1 MFSSSALFARPS
13 HFSFSTACLHCEQLA
28 AHLNLAQFHFSHL
41 NGQMS
46 GFYPKWKLLNFGHGD
61 HLWNL
66 RNDCELVLAFQECVA
81 VFQSMKRFS
90 TCFRLFSWL
99 QYYLSKAKCTFLVA
113 EFDSSI
119 VGFIAVDQKSETR
132 ATVRRMSVDTC
143 FRGRRKLI
151 ATRLLQEAFS
161 FCQDC
166 GYEDLMVEF
175 PGINKT
181 KTHRLRHYEVKPTR
195 QDFFVARQ
203 GWTSR
208 KDNYVTIL
216 RATWSCDVTRR
227 DHSSKVPW
235 RHWLA
240 T

>member
-1 MFSSSALFARPS
+1 MFSSSSLLARPS
-13 HFSFSTACLHCEQLA
+13 QFSCSAACLHCEQLT
-28 AHLNLAQFHFSHL
+28 AHLDLAQFQSFEWPNVGVLSKVETIEFWTWRL
-41 NGQMS
+41 SVESPKWLWISS
-46 GFYPKWKLLNFGHGD
+46 GFSRMCCGFPVNEALFN
-61 HLWNL
+61 
-66 RNDCELVLAFQECVA
+66 
-81 VFQSMKRFS
+81 MFS
-90 TCFRLFSWL
+90 LFSWL

-132 ATVRRMSVDTC
+132 ATVTRMSVDTC

-166 GYEDLMVEF
+166 GYDDLMVEF

-181 KTHRLRHYEVKPTR
+181 KTHRLRHCDVKPTR

-208 KDNYVTIL
+208 KDNYVAIL
-216 RATWSCDVTRR
+216 RTTWSCDVTRR